1 MVLDFGE
8 KSPPCLKEG
17 GPSQTV
23 GGFNKT
29 TESGNENLKKVKQ
42 FRQSVRNC
50 FLYNEN
56 YAIVHLWVAILFIY
70 HFNSSTKQSAISPIF
85 PASSLGINT
94 FNLSIFC
101 SNLSSVPVRIS
112 VILVAFAL
120 KGILYSSLIVSPSS

>member
-1 MVLDFGE
+1 MVLGFDE

-70 HFNSSTKQSAISPIF
+70 YFNSSTKQSAISPMVFTKFSGRCTFIV
-85 PASSLGINT
+85 SS
-94 FNLSIFC
+94 FC
-101 SNLSSVPVRIS
+101 LKSRVFPVRIS
-112 VILVAFAL
+112 VIEATGRLNGMV
-120 KGILYSSLIVSPSS
+120 

>member
-1 MVLDFGE
+1 MKDCRNLAKA

-56 YAIVHLWVAILFIY
+56 YAMVAWF
-70 HFNSSTKQSAISPIF
+70 
-85 PASSLGINT
+85 
-94 FNLSIFC
+94 
-101 SNLSSVPVRIS
+101 SN
-112 VILVAFAL
+112 
-120 KGILYSSLIVSPSS
+120 G